1 MRVCAW
7 RPHRVQI
14 VQRVVLEVNGGKLE
28 PYQGLHLHT
37 RSNDNRNTKYL
48 VLTRERYLTRLTA
61 TMSNVEQ
68 IESYLLVSLNQTS
81 GADGAL
87 CPVCIV

>member
-1 MRVCAW
+1 MS
-7 RPHRVQI
+7 
-14 VQRVVLEVNGGKLE
+14 L
-28 PYQGLHLHT
+28 
-37 RSNDNRNTKYL
+37 TKAYTYIQDPMTTKIQNVSL
-48 VLTRERYLTRLTA
+48 VLTHDRYLTRLTA

>member
-1 MRVCAW
+1 MSLTKAYTYIQD
-7 RPHRVQI
+7 PMTT
-14 VQRVVLEVNGGKLE
+14 KL
-28 PYQGLHLHT
+28 QKI
-37 RSNDNRNTKYL
+37 SL
-48 VLTRERYLTRLTA
+48 VWIRERYLTRLTA
-61 TMSNVEQ
+61 TMSNVKQ